1 MGTSG
6 ARQLFS
12 TGNGGVVMRAITHIE
27 SKYPWGRI
35 ASSRTAIIV
44 TELPYQVNKAALL
57 EKIHALVNVKWRR
70 GRFERQVDRDGSEW

>member
-27 SKYPWGRI
+27 QSMGKKPRHVPLL
-35 ASSRTAIIV
+35 SSPNFAV
-44 TELPYQVNKAALL
+44 SSQQGSLVGKDC
-57 EKIHALVNVKWRR
+57 HLVNDKKKEI
-70 GRFERQVDRDGSEW
+70 GRK